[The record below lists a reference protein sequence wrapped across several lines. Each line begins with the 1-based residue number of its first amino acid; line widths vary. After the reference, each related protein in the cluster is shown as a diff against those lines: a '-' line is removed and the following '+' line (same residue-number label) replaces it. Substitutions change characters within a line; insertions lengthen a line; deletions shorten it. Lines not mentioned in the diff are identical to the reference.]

1 MPITKHD
8 EPSLADHAA
17 TTTTP
22 PPPVIDAITRDL
34 QGKRVKTSDLFYP
47 KDRTVDPGPYY
58 PAIVRCIYELLE
70 DHRGT
75 ANARAWIKS

>member
-17 TTTTP
+17 INTT

-34 QGKRVKTSDLFYP
+34 QEKRVVLADSFYP
-47 KDRTVDPGPYY
+47 QDKTVDPSLYS
-58 PAIVRCIYELLE
+58 PAITRCIYELLE
-70 DHRGT
+70 DHRGIVS
-75 ANARAWIKS
+75 AKAWVKS